1 MALSC
6 YRQLENIT
14 LGQILCTTAPV
25 LAGFARE
32 AAGLAAQG
40 QGAAQLGWKTDPE
53 MKARSLKA
61 LAEDLE
67 AIYSS
72 VRFHSSPTSADR
84 TEQWKSARDFHLLSA
99 RIYNWGVG
107 NNGDIGADPSAP
119 HDRRHHP
126 SWDSALELSLAEVLT
141 EELHHQEK
149 MVLCWHIARAV
160 LDLFATGWLAPDWGI
175 TDIVIFGW
183 ADGNSRHLDLRHPYL
198 SVDSIDDAAAWL
210 DRAHICSPDL
220 DPVHPFP
227 HILSLGVVLL
237 QVLLGDRL
245 EKLGLGGDEK
255 GDMRRKTDQAHR
267 LRSECELRF
276 PSRWPIMEAANLCIE
291 FRASS
296 WGPASLG
303 STVATRANLLRAWKN
318 VVSCLERGVLDNQ
331 RLPQTNFGL
340 SRFLEES
347 HAPRKSVLGDLE
359 QFMWRLQFIRKHK
372 ADVTQDPSADHPI
385 GKTGKTEITLPIIT
399 KSPKLTRSLE
409 HSPSLIA
416 LANKFLAPLRAISN
430 GLRAIGDRDMDGAF
444 RPDRVWDNMVR
455 VAILDTGCNFSQPLM
470 KGLIVG
476 HNGGDSEIP
485 KTQRR
490 PGIVGWKDF
499 VRGEAAQPGEPLS
512 DTAEN
517 QHGSVMTY
525 LFTQTMSHAK
535 LYIGR
540 VMEHASSSDPLTPER
555 VAEAAEYAVNV
566 WKADIISISMAI
578 DATSEHVRERL
589 DAVSRRALV
598 FAAAG
603 NNRGPDRSPIA
614 YPASSGTAICVHS
627 HDGHGKPSEFS
638 PDPQPNA
645 PNFQVIGQDLR
656 VPSLSQS
663 VHGSEEVV
671 QGTSCAT
678 AIAAAI
684 GALVLDFARAYAAV
698 ETEKQPSL
706 ADPEGPKDYMS
717 WILHLLVTKHDLLR
731 KEQVMKQVL
740 YYLMT
745 TASLRAFGKFN
756 MVKPQLLFRVGE
768 PGWIERAAVQ
778 LGQELEKVHENRDPQ
793 RF

>member
-1 MALSC
+1 M
-6 YRQLENIT
+6 
-14 LGQILCTTAPV
+14 
-25 LAGFARE
+25 
-32 AAGLAAQG
+32 
-40 QGAAQLGWKTDPE
+40 
-53 MKARSLKA
+53 
-61 LAEDLE
+61 
-67 AIYSS
+67 
-72 VRFHSSPTSADR
+72 
-84 TEQWKSARDFHLLSA
+84 
-99 RIYNWGVG
+99 
-107 NNGDIGADPSAP
+107 
-119 HDRRHHP
+119 
-126 SWDSALELSLAEVLT
+126 LSLAEVLT

-340 SRFLEES
+340 SR
-347 HAPRKSVLGDLE
+347 
-359 QFMWRLQFIRKHK
+359 
-372 ADVTQDPSADHPI
+372 
-385 GKTGKTEITLPIIT
+385 
-399 KSPKLTRSLE
+399 
-409 HSPSLIA
+409 
-416 LANKFLAPLRAISN
+416 NKFLAPLRAISN

-745 TASLRAFGKFN
+745 TTSLRAFGKFN